1 MACKYVKEFDFT
13 PYKAGGHVKPQPKQ
27 DGHMAKKANG
37 GALVGPPTA
46 VAPGHAMAKGGK
58 SCSKGGATCKAKG
71 GVIEKATGEK
81 YPSREEMIKHEKKET
96 PRMQKEELIKSATV
110 KGVIPDRKSVP
121 VAPQAPLLAL
131 RGQALKKG
139 GKISE
144 AKVGKVMTE
153 FKEGKLHSGS
163 KKGPEV
169 ESKKQALAIALSEG
183 RKAAKKK

>member
-1 MACKYVKEFDFT
+1 MLFRSR
-13 PYKAGGHVKPQPKQ
+13 KA
-27 DGHMAKKANG
+27 
-37 GALVGPPTA
+37 
-46 VAPGHAMAKGGK
+46 
-58 SCSKGGATCKAKG
+58 
-71 GVIEKATGEK
+71 
-81 YPSREEMIKHEKKET
+81 
-96 PRMQKEELIKSATV
+96 
-110 KGVIPDRKSVP
+110 VP
-121 VAPQAPLLAL
+121 VAPQSPLLAMQ
-131 RGQALKKG
+131 GQALKKG